1 MATVWPEAAKHID
14 ASSAPARW
22 QVRFGEVWV
31 DAITREQAFDILRH
45 LVTHGGGAVY
55 TPNVD
60 HVVLAE
66 RDARLRVAY
75 SRASLCLADG
85 APIVW
90 SAPLLGCAIP
100 EKLSGSDL
108 ALPIA
113 RLAGEMGWR
122 LYLLGGAPGV
132 AAAAATRFREEC
144 GALVVGVDDAMV
156 HLDGD
161 LASERAIVDR
171 ITAARPHLVF
181 VALGA
186 PKQELWIDRHLD
198 EIRPAVAIGVGASL
212 DFVAGHVQRAPAWMS
227 RIGAEWVFRLLQEPR
242 RLWRRYLIQD
252 PQFVGILLRSM
263 RRPRHA
269 RVRQR

>member
-1 MATVWPEAAKHID
+1 MAEPSREVANHANETT
-14 ASSAPARW
+14 APRRW
-22 QVRFGEVWV
+22 QVCYGEIWV
-31 DAITREQAFDILRH
+31 DAITRAQAFDILRH
-45 LVTHGGGAVY
+45 LVSHGGGAVY

-66 RDARLRVAY
+66 RNAGLRSAY
-75 SRASLCLADG
+75 ARASLCLADG

-90 SAPLLGCAIP
+90 TAPLLGCTIP

-108 ALPIA
+108 AIPLA
-113 RLAGEMGWR
+113 RLASEMGWR
-122 LYLLGGAPGV
+122 VYLLGGAPGV
-132 AAAAATRFREEC
+132 AAAAAKRFREEC
-144 GALVVGVDDAMV
+144 GTLIVGVDDAIV
-156 HLDGD
+156 RLDADPAAG
-161 LASERAIVDR
+161 RAIVDR

-212 DFVAGHVQRAPAWMS
+212 DFVAGYVRRAPTWVS
-227 RIGAEWVFRLLQEPR
+227 RIGAEWVFRLVQEPR

-252 PQFVGILLRSM
+252 PQFIVILLRSM
-263 RRPRHA
+263 RRPRQA